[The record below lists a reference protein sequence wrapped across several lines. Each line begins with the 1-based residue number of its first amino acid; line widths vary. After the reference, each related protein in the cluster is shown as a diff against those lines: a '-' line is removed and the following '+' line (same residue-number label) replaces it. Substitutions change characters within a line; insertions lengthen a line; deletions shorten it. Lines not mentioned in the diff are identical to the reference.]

1 MTIIDVIFQTDFSDL
16 PFDMPK
22 LRRRRV
28 IEQDSAVNRRL
39 QESDA
44 CTSGSATSVDLR
56 DLPFDMPK
64 LRRRLRPPAL
74 SESQASS
81 SQSVAEQ
88 SSGGSGGED
97 LRTEYFYLN
106 REFFNEIL

>member
-1 MTIIDVIFQTDFSDL
+1 
-16 PFDMPK
+16 MPK

-28 IEQDSAVNRRL
+28 VEQEDGNRRL

-88 SSGGSGGED
+88 SSGGKCLSAIQIPD
-97 LRTEYFYLN
+97 NFPSVR
-106 REFFNEIL
+106 

>member
-1 MTIIDVIFQTDFSDL
+1 
-16 PFDMPK
+16 MPK
-22 LRRRRV
+22 LRRRRI
-28 IEQDSAVNRRL
+28 IEQDNGTNRRL
-39 QESDA
+39 LEADA

-64 LRRRLRPPAL
+64 LRRRLRPPTL

-88 SSGGSGGED
+88 SGGNYS
-97 LRTEYFYLN
+97 RSAEYQAPLALK
-106 REFFNEIL
+106 EKLKVHCKTKDGSKG